1 MREIHEKDHL
11 GCWDSNGKARNVRR
25 RKPIEDLILV
35 NSYFNKVEGV
45 RIVVGAHTTTRER
58 GGGPW
63 SESEI
68 LGELGLSDGGSK

>member
-1 MREIHEKDHL
+1 ME
-11 GCWDSNGKARNVRR
+11 N
-25 RKPIEDLILV
+25 LILV
-35 NSYFNKVEGV
+35 NSHFNKVESV

-68 LGELGLSDGGSK
+68 LGKLGLSDGGSK